1 MTDLSERDRL
11 IQSFDCYHEF
21 IFFDIFV
28 EKSFRIFLIGNKVAI
43 IQVSD
48 DLIKDSEN
56 LGGKVNELIVKLTI
70 KLFYVSSLHN
80 KYVSFIQVKSTKL
93 CVIDFFGDGL
103 SVNLGSNLEVD
114 YKSFEIRVNL
124 FGANIGSINHSSS
137 FGCVDVGIVIRESV
151 RSALISVM

>member
-70 KLFYVSSLHN
+70 KLFDVSSLHN
-80 KYVSFIQVKSTKL
+80 K
-93 CVIDFFGDGL
+93 
-103 SVNLGSNLEVD
+103 
-114 YKSFEIRVNL
+114 
-124 FGANIGSINHSSS
+124 
-137 FGCVDVGIVIRESV
+137 
-151 RSALISVM
+151 